1 MRLVRESSDKANFVD
16 FAHRM
21 RHILPQMALS
31 YHSFRI
37 WIHRRLALE
46 IFCSYANPTKDS
58 LMFKL
63 HTPLARMKAVASG
76 LLLMAAALYVTAL
89 ELAHAQPVFA
99 GYLKAFSEAAMV
111 GAIADWFAVTALF
124 RRPLGLP
131 IPHTAI
137 IPRNKA
143 RIGANLGEFICTHF
157 LSREQV
163 LAKVGEFDTAKRL
176 AEWLSNPA
184 HATAFSN
191 LSLRLAGHSVGALRD
206 ERVSQFVRSTAL
218 ARLEQVDLACI
229 SGQLLEVLTDDGR
242 AQEVL
247 EGVLDQIDLMMQ
259 SEATQKRIADLIA
272 AELDILRFN
281 IFGKEISF
289 SGVAGTWTSD
299 KLVKR
304 ISTVISEVNEDP
316 EHELRKHFDEQLLAL
331 VAKLK
336 DDPAFRLRA
345 SQLRA
350 QLILHPALH
359 SYLTGLVDSVVDWFE
374 ADIHSDQS
382 TLRQQLNAGVL
393 KLGEALSEDAAMQS
407 WINEQVLA
415 LAGPMVERYRAQI
428 GDYIRERIEQW
439 NEEELVEQLE
449 AHVGRDLQFIRING
463 TLVGGLVGV
472 LIHVGTQVF
481 VHG

>member
-1 MRLVRESSDKANFVD
+1 
-16 FAHRM
+16 
-21 RHILPQMALS
+21 
-31 YHSFRI
+31 
-37 WIHRRLALE
+37 
-46 IFCSYANPTKDS
+46 
-58 LMFKL
+58 MFKL
-63 HTPLARMKAVASG
+63 HTPLARMKALASG

-99 GYLKAFSEAAMV
+99 SYLKAFSEAAMV

-143 RIGANLGEFICTHF
+143 RIGANLGDFICTHF

-163 LAKVGEFDTAKRL
+163 LAKVSEFDTAKRL
-176 AEWLSNPA
+176 AECLSAPA
-184 HATAFSN
+184 NASA
-191 LSLRLAGHSVGALRD
+191 LSGIAVRLAAHGVGALRD
-206 ERVSQFVRSTAL
+206 ERVRQFVRSTAF
-218 ARLEQVDLACI
+218 ARLEQIDLARM

-259 SEATQKRIADLIA
+259 SEATQKRIAELIA
-272 AELDILRFN
+272 AELGYSPVNL
-281 IFGKEISF
+281 FGKEISF
-289 SGVAGTWTSD
+289 AGMAGTYTAE

-304 ISTVISEVNEDP
+304 ICNLISEINKDP
-316 EHELRKHFDEQLLAL
+316 EHELRKEFDEQLLTL

-345 SQLRA
+345 SHLRA
-350 QLILHPALH
+350 QLIQHPALH
-359 SYLTGLVDSVVDWFE
+359 SYLTGLVDDVVDWFD
-374 ADIHSDQS
+374 ADIHSDTS
-382 TLRQQLNAGVL
+382 TLRQHLNTGAL
-393 KLGEALSEDAAMQS
+393 KLGEALSEDAAMQN
-407 WINEQVLA
+407 WINEQVLT

-428 GDYIRERIEQW
+428 GNYIAERIEAW

-449 AHVGRDLQFIRING
+449 AHVGKDLQFIRING
-463 TLVGGLVGV
+463 TLVGGLAGLV
-472 LIHVGTQVF
+472 IHVGTQILVR
-481 VHG
+481 

>member
-1 MRLVRESSDKANFVD
+1 ML
-16 FAHRM
+16 
-21 RHILPQMALS
+21 
-31 YHSFRI
+31 
-37 WIHRRLALE
+37 
-46 IFCSYANPTKDS
+46 
-58 LMFKL
+58 KL

-99 GYLKAFSEAAMV
+99 SYLKAFSEAAMV

-143 RIGANLGEFICTHF
+143 RIGANLGDFICTHF

-163 LAKVGEFDTAKRL
+163 LIKVSEFDTAKRL
-176 AEWLSNPA
+176 AEWLSAPA
-184 HATAFSN
+184 NASA
-191 LSLRLAGHSVGALRD
+191 LSGLAVRLAAHGVGALRD
-206 ERVSQFVRSTAL
+206 DRVRQFVRSTAF
-218 ARLEQVDLACI
+218 ARLEQIDLARV

-247 EGVLDQIDLMMQ
+247 EGVLDQIDLMIQ
-259 SEATQKRIADLIA
+259 SEATQKRIAELIA
-272 AELDILRFN
+272 AELGYSPVSL
-281 IFGKEISF
+281 FGKEISF
-289 SGVAGTWTSD
+289 ASVAGAYSAE
-299 KLVKR
+299 KLVK
-304 ISTVISEVNEDP
+304 STCSLISEINKDP
-316 EHELRKHFDEQLLAL
+316 EHELRKEFDEQLLTL

-350 QLILHPALH
+350 ELIQHPALH
-359 SYLTGLVDSVVDWFE
+359 SYLTGLVDDVVDWFE
-374 ADIHSDQS
+374 ADIHSDTS
-382 TLRQQLNAGVL
+382 TLRQHLNAGTL
-393 KLGEALSEDAAMQS
+393 KLGEALSEDVAMQS
-407 WINEQVLA
+407 WINEQILA

-428 GDYIRERIEQW
+428 GNYIAERIEAW

-449 AHVGRDLQFIRING
+449 THVGRDLQFIRING

-472 LIHVGTQVF
+472 LIHVGTTF
-481 VHG
+481 LWG

>member
-1 MRLVRESSDKANFVD
+1 
-16 FAHRM
+16 
-21 RHILPQMALS
+21 
-31 YHSFRI
+31 
-37 WIHRRLALE
+37 
-46 IFCSYANPTKDS
+46 
-58 LMFKL
+58 MFKL
-63 HTPLARMKAVASG
+63 DTPLARMKTIASG

-143 RIGANLGEFICTHF
+143 RIGANLGDFICTHF

-176 AEWLSNPA
+176 SVWLSTPA
-184 HATAFSN
+184 HVSALSN
-191 LSLRLAGHSVGALRD
+191 LSLRLAGHGVGALRD
-206 ERVSQFVRSTAL
+206 ERVRQFVRSTAF
-218 ARLEQVDLACI
+218 ARLEQIDLARM

-242 AQEVL
+242 SQEVL
-247 EGVLDQIDLMMQ
+247 EGLLDQIDLMMQ
-259 SEATQKRIADLIA
+259 SETTQKRIGDLIA

-281 IFGKEISF
+281 VFGKEISF
-289 SGVAGTWTSD
+289 SGLAGNWTSD

-316 EHELRKHFDEQLLAL
+316 EHELRKQFNEQLLDL

-350 QLILHPALH
+350 QLIQHPTLHD
-359 SYLTGLVDSVVDWFE
+359 YLTDLVDGVVDWFE
-374 ADIHSDQS
+374 ADIQSD
-382 TLRQQLNAGVL
+382 TL
-393 KLGEALSEDAAMQS
+393 
-407 WINEQVLA
+407 
-415 LAGPMVERYRAQI
+415 
-428 GDYIRERIEQW
+428 
-439 NEEELVEQLE
+439 
-449 AHVGRDLQFIRING
+449 
-463 TLVGGLVGV
+463 
-472 LIHVGTQVF
+472 
-481 VHG
+481 